1 MNFLMVWI
9 SGLSRRL
16 EYSAQCGQ
24 SLSEVAFEYLNSTIC
39 LTVFFILSF
48 FSKKKSLENMY
59 LLKLLEY
66 KNCNATSDRFD
77 LVV

>member
-39 LTVFFILSF
+39 TIFFVLSF
-48 FSKKKSLENMY
+48 FNKKKSLENIY